1 MFRISSLCI
10 VLLLALIPFSTTQAE
25 AEAGQ
30 KPVLVTGASSGLG
43 RAMTEMMAARGYFVY
58 AGARKDKDMQE
69 LNAIENVQAVRLDV
83 TKQDEIDAAVTTIR
97 AAGRGLY
104 GLVNNAGVVVLGPLI
119 EMDEEDFDFQMNV
132 NVYGPYR
139 ITQAF
144 APLIMESRGRISIIS
159 SISGTLA
166 GSTWG
171 PYSMSKHAM
180 EAYGDSLAEEMEC
193 FGVKVSLIEPGT
205 YRSKIGDNAVD
216 RMAQRKQTVDS
227 SEFKADLNES
237 VEWVTTHISQSGDP
251 NEVAEAVMHALFND
265 NPKPRYLVVPNQ
277 EQAQWTINRAI
288 ERVVEQNYQ
297 QKYSYDRGEL
307 IEMLDRAMAEQRGGD
322 KAGAE

>member
-1 MFRISSLCI
+1 MFRISSLFI
-10 VLLLALIPFSTTQAE
+10 VLFFTLVPFSTAQAE

-30 KPVLVTGASSGLG
+30 KAVLVTGASSGLG
-43 RAMTEMMAARGYFVY
+43 RAMTEMMASRGYFVY
-58 AGARKDKDMQE
+58 AGARKDRDMQE

-97 AAGRGLY
+97 DAGRGLY
-104 GLVNNAGVVVLGPLI
+104 GLVNNAGVVVLSPLI
-119 EMDEEDFDFQMNV
+119 EIDEEDFDFQMNV

-139 ITQAF
+139 ITRAF
-144 APLIMESRGRISIIS
+144 APLIMESKGRISIIS

-180 EAYGDSLAEEMEC
+180 EAFGDSLAEEMER

-205 YRSKIGDNAVD
+205 YRSKIGDNAVN

-227 SEFKADLNES
+227 SEFKEELSES

-251 NEVAEAVMHALFND
+251 NEVAEAVMHALFD
-265 NPKPRYLVVPNQ
+265 ENPKPRYLVVPNQ

-307 IEMLDRAMAEQRGGD
+307 IEMLDRALGVQGGD
-322 KAGAE
+322 GETGLE